1 MNQAIS
7 VWRVVS
13 LLLWLYLPF
22 AVVGY
27 FLNLFF
33 ELSLAY
39 CIGVL
44 AYNYHEFIKLSHWL
58 WNQRGIYPPQ
68 SYGLWSSIFEGIYT
82 QQRRYIKKR
91 NELSA
96 LVRRFRLG
104 AESMPD
110 AVVLFDEGRHIVWCN
125 QLAQQMLALKWPTD
139 KGNRLDNLIRL
150 PEFIDYLDDKN
161 YQTPFELVSP
171 SNEQQILEVRVVP
184 FEEEKWTLVVRDI
197 TQLHQLEQM
206 RKDFIANVSHELKTP
221 LTVMRGY
228 LEMTPDKDAIDG
240 AMWNRAHSMMLGQA
254 TRMEDLVGQL
264 LSLSK
269 LETEKTDFEPELV
282 DVPALLNLLCEEAKS
297 LSEDKHVI
305 VADIDQDVSILG
317 KESELRSAFSNLVFN
332 AVRYTPEQG
341 KIAIKWYKTRSG
353 KAKFSVTDS
362 GVGIE
367 QSHIPRL
374 TERFYRVDEARA
386 RQTGGAGLG
395 LSIVKHALSHHQS
408 KLEITSE
415 VGVGSCF
422 SFQFPKELVIENKLE
437 KSLVNG

>member
-7 VWRVVS
+7 VWRVLS

-27 FLNLFF
+27 FFGLFL
-33 ELSLAY
+33 ELSLAF
-39 CIGVL
+39 CVGVL
-44 AYNYHEFIKLSHWL
+44 AYNYHQFIKLSHWL

-68 SYGLWSSIFEGIYT
+68 SFGLWTSIFEGIYS

-110 AVVLFDEGRHIVWCN
+110 AVVLFDDGRHIIWCN

-171 SNEQQILEVRVVP
+171 SNAQQMLEVRVVP
-184 FEEEKWTLVVRDI
+184 FEQEKWTLVVRDI

-228 LEMTPDKDAIDG
+228 LEMTPDKDAVDS

-269 LETEKTDFEPELV
+269 LETENPQIELHWV
-282 DVPALLNLLCEEAKS
+282 DVPNMLMQLSEEAKS
-297 LSEDKHVI
+297 LSEEQHEI
-305 VADIDQDVSILG
+305 TIDIDHSLALLG

-341 KIAIKWYKTRSG
+341 KIEIKWYRTASG
-353 KAKFSVTDS
+353 KAKFSVSDT
-362 GVGIE
+362 GIGIE
-367 QSHIPRL
+367 PAHIPRL

-422 SFQFPKELVIENKLE
+422 SFKFPKELVIDNKLE
-437 KSLVNG
+437 KTRVNG